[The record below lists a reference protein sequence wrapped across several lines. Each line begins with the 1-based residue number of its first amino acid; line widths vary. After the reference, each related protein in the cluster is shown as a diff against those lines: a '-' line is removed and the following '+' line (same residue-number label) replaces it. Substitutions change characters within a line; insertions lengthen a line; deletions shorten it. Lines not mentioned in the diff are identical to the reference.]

1 LGYTLFYF
9 SDGTAVSREVM
20 VESQKDH
27 ISVPITHSTE
37 RLNEEKGDSSR
48 SGSGSNSPKI
58 CFLTVG
64 RVRETKK
71 FLILASA
78 LYY

>member
-20 VESQKDH
+20 VESHKDH

-48 SGSGSNSPKI
+48 SGFCYNCLHFTTRSLEVNI
-58 CFLTVG
+58 VLLTIN
-64 RVRETKK
+64 T
-71 FLILASA
+71 IPI
-78 LYY
+78 

>member
-1 LGYTLFYF
+1 LTLFYF
-9 SDGTAVSREVM
+9 SDVTAVSGEVM

-48 SGSGSNSPKI
+48 SGSLLDMDYYHLRSNVH
-58 CFLTVG
+58 CFQHLGFQTG
-64 RVRETKK
+64 H
-71 FLILASA
+71 
-78 LYY
+78 